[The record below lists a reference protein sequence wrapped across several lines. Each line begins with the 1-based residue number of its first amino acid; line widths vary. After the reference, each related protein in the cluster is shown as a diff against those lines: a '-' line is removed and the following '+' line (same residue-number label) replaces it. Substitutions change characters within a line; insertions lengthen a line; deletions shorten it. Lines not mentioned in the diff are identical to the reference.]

1 MRKKLDDFYNL
12 HTEERDNL
20 EDVMRG
26 EKNQMKKNT
35 IETTKQIANSVSQ
48 VFTKKI
54 LLIAIIQIFHI
65 KQSFI
70 YSSLLTI
77 KCIIRLKIWHYSTHA
92 SKM

>member
-12 HTEERDNL
+12 HTEERENL

-48 VFTKKI
+48 VCTKKFY
-54 LLIAIIQIFHI
+54 LL
-65 KQSFI
+65 
-70 YSSLLTI
+70 
-77 KCIIRLKIWHYSTHA
+77 CN
-92 SKM
+92 